1 MTVVI
6 PTYNEAEGI
15 GALLAAVRAVLPAAR
30 LLVVDD
36 RSPDGTGEVVREVS
50 RRDPRLELLSR
61 PARQGL
67 GPAYI
72 DGFRQALRGAPSAV
86 IQMDA
91 DFSHRPEHL
100 PGLLAALAAGADL
113 ALGSRYV
120 AGGGTEGWPWQ
131 RRLTSRLGSRYASA
145 VLGLGVRDATGGFRC
160 WRSCLLEAA
169 VVQPL
174 RLRQFGFQIEMAYRA
189 RLLGAR
195 VVEVPIRFPDRRLG
209 QSKMRLAI
217 TLEALLG
224 VWRLRLLP
232 RAALVPPPAGS
243 APGRKPL

>member
-1 MTVVI
+1 
-6 PTYNEAEGI
+6 
-15 GALLAAVRAVLPAAR
+15 
-30 LLVVDD
+30 
-36 RSPDGTGEVVREVS
+36 
-50 RRDPRLELLSR
+50 
-61 PARQGL
+61 
-67 GPAYI
+67 
-72 DGFRQALRGAPSAV
+72 
-86 IQMDA
+86 
-91 DFSHRPEHL
+91 
-100 PGLLAALAAGADL
+100 
-113 ALGSRYV
+113 
-120 AGGGTEGWPWQ
+120 
-131 RRLTSRLGSRYASA
+131 

-160 WRSCLLEAA
+160 WRSSLLEAA